1 MTVSDVLKNGFSIG
15 IKNFF
20 SLAGAVILYLLTIW
34 VPYINVGTT
43 IALYTLPAAMSRGEI
58 ISPTEIFDSKYRRNM
73 GNFFLLSVFLSLGVF
88 FGLLFLIIPGIVLM
102 YAWSLAILLLVDKGL
117 NPMQALNESNVRT
130 YGHKLTI
137 FLSYLILGIL
147 YFVLSSIIP
156 LLSGGHM
163 TSIFDLLSGAHYY
176 NSSLLQTLFQILIM
190 LLYYPIQM
198 GITAEIYRKLCSDN

>member
-73 GNFFLLSVFLSLGVF
+73 GNFFLLSVFLSLGIF

-102 YAWSLAILLLVDKGL
+102 YTWSLAILLLVDKGL

-156 LLSGGHM
+156 LLTGDI
-163 TSIFDLLSGAHYY
+163 TSTFDLLSGANYY
-176 NSSLLQTLFQILIM
+176 NSSPLQPFLQILIM